1 MMLTDENFSTGIMSS
16 RKLQK
21 EIESTF
27 KKINEGLDSF
37 NYHYDRIQDLNNQ
50 VLDRN
55 LESQKDKLETDLKR
69 EIKKLQKHREMIKNW
84 QSNETIEAVVDRSK
98 LNENRKLVEYAMEK
112 YKEVEKN
119 SKMKT
124 FSNQSIMMASLE
136 TNDLT
141 PLAIEM
147 IEFLHESKEQLNEQ
161 IEALEAEYE
170 KISSK
175 RSKKNSSHESEK
187 MELENFLSIDRFH
200 LENFDNII
208 DHLKSNQID
217 PELVEKIKEDIIF
230 IIESNQDPDF
240 INDDTLY
247 DEINQQAE
255 SNFKYKPKDENDG
268 ILVNPETASV
278 NTSANSTNNNTA
290 SSTAPST
297 APPSSSAQVPPS
309 STPGS
314 RVVSSSQTKK
324 SKSPSPSTPKKSD
337 KIDVSSPDIVHK
349 LKPASTPAKVGEI
362 TWSSIA
368 ASSINGTSQS
378 PVSNSSSAPTSAV
391 PNNAVT
397 TVISSETDST
407 TPIQQSSSKES
418 NISSQDQVVLDSEFS
433 SVFEQSELS
442 NHEKSLFSDDSMVK
456 LPPGIQNL
464 IFSFTAA
471 NGSHQLLKPSN
482 NNTLCGKTLMST
494 ISKPYLPSAVQG
506 SYLNYQGSKY
516 KNQIDLS
523 KYAWKWNSIRGNNEF
538 EQLIEEI
545 NGLSASQ
552 SDWKQI
558 NILTSTLFF
567 GFYYGITPLEN
578 LLAEKYLFQLGWRPY
593 NIKQSTDKYNV
604 ERFEYWFK
612 NINESD
618 YQVFDLKS
626 WDFQIKFGFKLDYN
640 LVEMDGI
647 KFLA

>member
-1 MMLTDENFSTGIMSS
+1 M
-16 RKLQK
+16 
-21 EIESTF
+21 
-27 KKINEGLDSF
+27 
-37 NYHYDRIQDLNNQ
+37 
-50 VLDRN
+50 LDRN